1 MELRINK
8 KYIHSVDDFIKI
20 VLEENKDLDVHKSDE
35 NKIYENIILVKN
47 YLTANDLNNII
58 KLEMFIP
65 SINKIQKVN
74 FTANNIELIPEIINS
89 MTELKILILNN
100 NKIQKISNLEN
111 LTKLE
116 KLELRGNKITK
127 VEGLNNLKNLT
138 KITLSCN
145 LITKIEE
152 NDFPQIDT
160 LTELGLFGNYIG
172 IENKALDK
180 NINDKNI
187 ELLKKFGE
195 MIKNKFKNLKGIY
208 IGGNFFTNLNM
219 NNDDGGN
226 DKKEES
232 YKCIIKSIIPNID
245 IDGQN

>member
-1 MELRINK
+1 
-8 KYIHSVDDFIKI
+8 
-20 VLEENKDLDVHKSDE
+20 
-35 NKIYENIILVKN
+35 
-47 YLTANDLNNII
+47 
-58 KLEMFIP
+58 MFIP

-187 ELLKKFGE
+187 ELLKIFGE

-226 DKKEES
+226 DKKEEN

>member
-1 MELRINK
+1 MELKINK
-8 KYIHSVDDFIKI
+8 KYIHSVEDFIKTI
-20 VLEENKDLDVHKSDE
+20 SEENEDIDVHKSDE
-35 NKIYENIILVKN
+35 SKIYETIILIKN

-65 SINKIQKVN
+65 SINKLQKIN

-89 MTELKILILNN
+89 MKDLKILILNN

-111 LTKLE
+111 LIKLE

-127 VEGLNNLKNLT
+127 IEGLNNLKNLT

-145 LITKIEE
+145 LITSIEE

-160 LTELGLFGNYIG
+160 LIELGLFGNYLG
-172 IENKALDK
+172 IENKTLDK

-187 ELLKKFGE
+187 ELLKGFGE
-195 MIKNKFKNLKGIY
+195 IIKNKFKNLKGLY
-208 IGGNFFTNLNM
+208 IGGNFFTNLI
-219 NNDDGGN
+219 NDD
-226 DKKEES
+226 KENED
-232 YKCIIKSIIPNID
+232 YKSIIKSIIPEII
-245 IDGQN
+245 IDG

>member
-65 SINKIQKVN
+65 SLNKIQKVN

-89 MTELKILILNN
+89 MAELKILILNN

-152 NDFPQIDT
+152 NDFHQIDT

-187 ELLKKFGE
+187 ELLKNFGVL
-195 MIKNKFKNLKGIY
+195 IKKKFKNLKGLY
-208 IGGNFFTNLNM
+208 IGGNFFTNLNII
-219 NNDDGGN
+219 NDD
-226 DKKEES
+226 KENED
-232 YKCIIKSIIPNID
+232 YKNIIKSIIPEIT
-245 IDGQN
+245 IDG

>member
-1 MELRINK
+1 
-8 KYIHSVDDFIKI
+8 
-20 VLEENKDLDVHKSDE
+20 
-35 NKIYENIILVKN
+35 
-47 YLTANDLNNII
+47 
-58 KLEMFIP
+58 MFIP
-65 SINKIQKVN
+65 SVNKIQKVN

-172 IENKALDK
+172 FENKALDK

-187 ELLKKFGE
+187 ELLKKFEE

-219 NNDDGGN
+219 NNDDGRN
-226 DKKEES
+226 DKKEEN